1 MSSFIFSK
9 QSQREQ
15 ELKWAWIWFKQLQ
28 VFHSR
33 CGGSDWDFDVDDVIA
48 LLRSKRDAGVPAW
61 KRMKVIQGLIVF
73 RREVQKRSADDLDK
87 IAEQMKTI
95 VMQERVKNGGYDSIE
110 DVVGKID
117 PREPDVIQAFRRALR
132 KNGMRFSTER
142 SYVGKLKAFMADRGL
157 KCLDDFATIG
167 SADVEAHLTDLAV
180 DGDVAPSTQNAAFH
194 ALLKFFTLVLK
205 KDMGRVEAIRAT
217 KGKMAPT
224 VMSADEVRDVLSGLS
239 GVHLVIAKLLYGCG
253 MRISEAI
260 GLRIKDIDFANK
272 QIEIRDSKG
281 GKSRLVPM
289 PDDLVEPLQ
298 RWVASTEVLHR
309 HDLADGV
316 ASVWLPHALT
326 RKYPNAHREFRWQFL
341 FPSARM
347 AKDPKTGRFHRHH
360 LHRDTFSIYLR
371 KAVEKAQLHKHITSH
386 TFRHCF
392 ATHLLWNGTDIR
404 MIQQLLGHSDVKTT
418 EIYTHVRN
426 PKEYQVVSPLDRI
439 FPTQVVKEDP
449 NAWRTAS

>member
-1 MSSFIFSK
+1 MSSLMFSK
-9 QSQREQ
+9 QSQCEQ

-28 VFHSR
+28 VFHNR
-33 CGGSDWDFDVDDVIA
+33 CGAHDWAFTVDDVIG
-48 LLRSKRDAGVPAW
+48 LLKSKRDAGIPAW
-61 KRMKVIQGLIVF
+61 KRMKVIEGLIVF
-73 RREVQKRSADDLDK
+73 RREVQKRATDDLVE
-87 IAEQMKTI
+87 IGERMKSI
-95 VMQERVKNGGYDSIE
+95 VAHERAKNGGYDSIE

-117 PREPDVIQAFRRALR
+117 PREMDAIQEFRRALR
-132 KNGMRFSTER
+132 KNGMKYSTER
-142 SYVGKLKAFMADRGL
+142 SYVNKLKAFMADRGL
-157 KCLDDFATIG
+157 KCLNDFAAIG
-167 SADVEAHLTDLAV
+167 CADVEAHLTDLAV
-180 DGDVAPSTQNAAFH
+180 DGDVAPSTQNAAFY

-217 KGKMAPT
+217 KGKMVPT
-224 VMSADEVRDVLSGLS
+224 VMSPGEVGDVLNGLS

-260 GLRIKDIDFANK
+260 KLRIKDLDFANK

-298 RWVASTEVLHR
+298 RWVKSTEVLHR
-309 HDLADGV
+309 HDIADGI
-316 ASVWLPHALT
+316 ASVRLPHALT

-347 AKDPKTGRFHRHH
+347 AKDPRTGRFHRHH
-360 LHRDTFSIYLR
+360 LHRDTFAMHLR
-371 KAVEKAQLHKHITSH
+371 RAVEKARLHKHVTSH

-392 ATHLLWNGTDIR
+392 ATHLLWTGTDIR
-404 MIQQLLGHSDVKTT
+404 TIQQLLGHADVKTT

-426 PKEYQVVSPLDRI
+426 PKEYKIVSPLDRMI
-439 FPTQVVKEDP
+439 DQRHKLS
-449 NAWRTAS
+449 AAG